1 MPVRNKLN
9 PGQPGTQRLL
19 AEHAS
24 RLLCV
29 HYHCDPAR
37 PTSVNPLET
46 VVEESDRKPRP
57 RRLRPEQFVA
67 LRIGWKEDALPQQV
81 RQAGGRGNARRRLWE
96 IRDDKTLALG
106 PEDRIEEMHLL
117 ADDRKASA
125 NR

>member
-1 MPVRNKLN
+1 MPVQKKLN
-9 PGQPGTQRLL
+9 PGQPGAQRLL
-19 AEHAS
+19 TRYAS

-29 HYHCDPAR
+29 HDHCDPAR
-37 PTSVNPLET
+37 QTSVKTLET

-57 RRLRPEQFVA
+57 RRLKAEQLVA

-81 RQAGGRGNARRRLWE
+81 RQAGGRWNARRRLWE